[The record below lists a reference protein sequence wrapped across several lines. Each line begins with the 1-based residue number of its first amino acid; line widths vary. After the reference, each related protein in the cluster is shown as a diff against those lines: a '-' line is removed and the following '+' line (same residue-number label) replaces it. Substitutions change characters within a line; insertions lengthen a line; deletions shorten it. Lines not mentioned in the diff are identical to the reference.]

1 MLLWTSGIWGCEE
14 DGLMSMVTS
23 PQGSVQPVELEFTFR
38 GIAWRLTSL
47 EEMFLFDGLLPPHEG
62 NSSMLDYGKIS
73 NSMTF
78 KLPSW
83 ERCGQA
89 ATRPEASFCLL
100 PCVQQNFK
108 IRNSTRFKFCDPK
121 LSHSL

>member
-1 MLLWTSGIWGCEE
+1 
-14 DGLMSMVTS
+14 MSMVTS

-47 EEMFLFDGLLPPHEG
+47 EETLLFDGLLPPHEG

-73 NSMTF
+73 NSMTS

-89 ATRPEASFCLL
+89 ATDPRRASVYCLVFNRIL
-100 PCVQQNFK
+100 KSGTLHVLNFVTPNFPTAYRIISVGK
-108 IRNSTRFKFCDPK
+108 
-121 LSHSL
+121 